1 MTEQEFQKQVWRMYD
16 KITTAEGVP
25 GKVLG
30 VSFTTKSVRAFI
42 SGAPEWVKC
51 ELIETH
57 TTGKGADGDDAAIIE
72 ELHNKIMK
80 MEDIIIGLKNE
91 KQQLTDKIGKNYLS
105 DILRAVNMMK
115 EGLTEKK
122 NKIAKIDSGLTTLQN
137 ALEKMEVMESITTGN
152 EGHYIDDPLVV
163 VNTKPDFSD
172 IGL

>member
-42 SGAPEWVKC
+42 SGAPEWMKC

-72 ELHNKIMK
+72 ELHNKLMSA
-80 MEDIIIGLKNE
+80 EDRIVGLMVECGQLRE
-91 KQQLTDKIGKNYLS
+91 KVSTNRYA
-105 DILRAVNMMK
+105 DILRAINIIK
-115 EGLTEKK
+115 EGMTEKK
-122 NKIAKIDSGLTTLQN
+122 AKMAKIDSGLSQIENWL
-137 ALEKMEVMESITTGN
+137 ARMDE
-152 EGHYIDDPLVV
+152 
-163 VNTKPDFSD
+163 NTNP
-172 IGL
+172 